1 MKKKKNRPMITADKK
16 MKKIVE
22 FYFMT
27 PAQTDAKALSQ
38 CIHTVDGERVE
49 VWRELNL
56 MEVVLESDSLIFQD
70 AGECFIDPLDLE
82 FIDSHGIKTMY
93 QISYEAGDAAMVKNI
108 MNEIIDAV
116 GGFICS
122 DTDSFEPI
130 YTKENMEKLGE
141 EE

>member
-1 MKKKKNRPMITADKK
+1 MKKKKSRPMITADKK

-27 PAQTDAKALSQ
+27 PAETDAKELSQ
-38 CIHTVDGERVE
+38 CVHAVDEERIE

-82 FIDSHGIKTMY
+82 FINGRGIKTMY
-93 QISYEAGDAAMVKNI
+93 QISYEVGDAAMVKKI
-108 MNEIIDAV
+108 MSEIIDAV

-130 YTKENMEKLGE
+130 YTKENMEQLGE

>member
-1 MKKKKNRPMITADKK
+1 MKKKKSRPMITADKK
-16 MKKIVE
+16 MKKIIE

-27 PAQTDAKALSQ
+27 PAETDAKALSQ
-38 CIHTVDGERVE
+38 CIHAVDEERVE

-70 AGECFIDPLDLE
+70 AKECFIDPLDLE
-82 FIDSHGIKTMY
+82 FIEGHGIKTIY
-93 QISYEAGDAAMVKNI
+93 QMSYEAGDSSTVKKI
-108 MNEIIDAV
+108 MGEIIDAV

>member
-1 MKKKKNRPMITADKK
+1 MKKKKSRPMITTDKK
-16 MKKIVE
+16 LKKIVE

-27 PAQTDAKALSQ
+27 PSKTDAKALSQ
-38 CIHTVDGERVE
+38 CIHSVHEEQIE

-56 MEVVLESDSLIFQD
+56 MEVVLDRDSLIFQD

-82 FIDSHGIKTMY
+82 FIDKHGIHTMY
-93 QISYEAGDAAMVKNI
+93 QISYEVGDSAMVKKV
-108 MNEIIDAV
+108 MGEIIDAV

-130 YTKENMEKLGE
+130 YTKENMEQLGE